1 MVSKPGN
8 LAHQTT
14 DNRRMTDNKEIVLA
28 PLELKND
35 GFEPDYRVRSQISL
49 LLVCIKQLSRYLPLR
64 SW

>member
-1 MVSKPGN
+1 
-8 LAHQTT
+8 
-14 DNRRMTDNKEIVLA
+14 MTDNKEIVLA